1 MVDKRCCVHELRG
14 KQKVYLHASR
24 VLAAINIVLMSLKD
38 AVSAAEINSANVN
51 KAAAE
56 TKRAISFQLCPA
68 RARFHLPLGPLSRSD
83 ASRQNKSKA
92 PEQGQG
98 WAQVR
103 SCDNGY

>member
-1 MVDKRCCVHELRG
+1 MVDNKCRG
-14 KQKVYLHASR
+14 HKKGRLHASR
-24 VLAAINIVLMSLKD
+24 GLGAVNIVLTSLKD
-38 AVSAAEINSANVN
+38 AVSAAEIHSADVN

-56 TKRAISFQLCPA
+56 TKRTISFQLCPA
-68 RARFHLPLGPLSRSD
+68 GARFHLPLSPMSRSD
-83 ASRQNKSKA
+83 ASRQNKSKV